1 MSFIMIT
8 TQNNQRRVSWNTS
21 KRVEGKK
28 YPVKESVHLGE
39 LSGDNN
45 ELLLSPE
52 LKLTITDEILQKLK
66 EKKINFCG
74 NYNNGPG
81 RQAIYLSKTKIED
94 IENMKDEVVGT
105 YRLLHGLAKE
115 HGFLDALNY
124 AFGEDSEAIFA
135 LMCQRL
141 DDKMH
146 CYLAKDWGEETEF
159 EVTTLSLSP
168 KSVSNLLKKIEP
180 RRLTFAKKW
189 FENCGSPKNVI
200 EDSTHFCTRASERSL
215 REMEEFGWDHHK
227 EEGLRQ
233 FNLMSLIATDLNLP
247 IMYRAYNGSITDIS
261 TLTDTSAEMDII
273 GPNTKLNYI
282 TDCGYF
288 SEFNLRHL
296 INRGEGFLM
305 EAKWQDETERLW
317 AEYKTKLTEPG
328 EFIQHGK
335 YIYRC
340 EECKYNLY
348 TVENNE
354 TVVDIAL
361 DAIIFY
367 SDLEKSERT
376 NLLYSQLSIVLNNFR
391 KYDFRDRY
399 HAQEWLDTSCSGFG
413 KFFKLKW
420 EKDSEPS
427 IEINIEKVEKLT
439 SHYGVHVIVMYGFHI
454 DALTTIKL
462 NHSRDPID
470 KLWKTMKGT
479 LNSSTLCTK
488 LDETTLGKIFIVWG
502 AAVLH
507 SMVNNLLKKNKNN
520 KLTVDEFLKNIRKIK
535 IAKIKGQSIHRRPPA
550 KAIDA
555 VVDNE
560 LERFFLE
567 FKKHFK
573 AKIDAREDRKRKD
586 LLAKTQG
593 RKARFPLEKQ
603 QE

>member
-1 MSFIMIT
+1 MSYIMIT
-8 TQNNQRRVSWNTS
+8 TQKNQTRVSWNTS

-28 YPVKESVHLGE
+28 YPIKESVHLGE
-39 LSGDNN
+39 LTDDNK
-45 ELLLSPE
+45 ELLLSPD
-52 LKLTITDEILQKLK
+52 LKLTITEEIINKLK
-66 EKKINFCG
+66 EKNINFYG
-74 NYNNGPG
+74 NYNNGRG
-81 RQAIYLSKTKIED
+81 RQAIYLTKTKVED
-94 IENMKDEVVGT
+94 VENMKDEVVGT
-105 YRLLHGLAKE
+105 YRLLHGLAQE
-115 HGFLDALNY
+115 HGFIDALNH
-124 AFGEDSEAIFA
+124 AFGKDSESIFA

-141 DDKMH
+141 DDKMNS
-146 CYLAKDWGEETEF
+146 YLAKDWGEETEF

-168 KSVSNLLKKIEP
+168 KSVSNLLKRIEP
-180 RRLTFAKKW
+180 YRLVFAKKW

-200 EDSTHFCTRASERSL
+200 EDSTHFCTRASESSL

-273 GPNTKLNYI
+273 GSDTKLNYI

-288 SEFNLRHL
+288 SEFNLRYI

-305 EAKWQDETERLW
+305 EAKWQNETERLLT
-317 AEYKTKLTEPG
+317 EYRAKLTEPG

-335 YIYRC
+335 YVYRWEKC
-340 EECKYNLY
+340 IFNLY
-348 TVENNE
+348 KTENNK
-354 TVVDIAL
+354 TVKDIAL
-361 DAIIFY
+361 DAFILY
-367 SDLEKSERT
+367 SELEKSERT
-376 NLLYSQLSIVLNNFR
+376 NSLYSQLNIIINNFG
-391 KYDFRDRY
+391 KYDFRDKE

-413 KFFKLKW
+413 KFFSLEQEENK
-420 EKDSEPS
+420 EPV
-427 IEINIEKVEKLT
+427 IKINRQKVEELV
-439 SHYGVHVIVMYGFHI
+439 SHYGVHTLVMHGFNI
-454 DALTTIKL
+454 DVATAMKM
-462 NHSRDPID
+462 NHGRDPIE

-479 LNSSTLCTK
+479 LNSNTLCTK

-507 SMVNNLLKKNKNN
+507 SMVNNLLKKNNKN

-535 IAKIKGQSIHRRPPA
+535 IAKIGKHNIHRRPPA

-573 AKIDAREDRKRKD
+573 AKIDIREERKKKE
-586 LLAKTQG
+586 LSANNQG
-593 RKARFPLEKQ
+593 RPPRFPLKKQ
-603 QE
+603 